1 VSSRDSPGQR
11 ALAGVLAMVYVVVLP
26 AAITAMWIRGT
37 VLSTGGYVAAVA
49 PLSANPL
56 VRAAVGTSIDR
67 EVSLVT
73 GYAIKSAAPS
83 PVSIFAGPLSSGL
96 GSLAGNGTSTFMAS
110 PGFQR
115 LWTAANAS
123 AHSQIISVLNGSNT
137 AVVTTDNEVV
147 LNLAPLITTVLKD
160 ISAQLSSLTGKTIA
174 LPAISTVP
182 ATACRQIS
190 SLTRTR
196 LPADCG
202 QIPLLPA
209 SALTGARRAFRIL
222 SASALALL
230 ILTPAAAAAAML
242 AAPRRRRASLQ
253 MTIGGGLTVLAMS
266 IAVTPLQSSLIT
278 RAQPRYQPAVTAILH
293 ALTSG
298 FFAVA
303 LWCMISSLILAT
315 AALPSGS
322 RFGAIAVR
330 SRTRHSSTQR
340 RPALPGHSS

>member
-1 VSSRDSPGQR
+1 VNSRDSPGQR

-56 VRAAVGTSIDR
+56 VRAAVGTTIDR

-96 GSLAGNGTSTFMAS
+96 GSLAGNGTGTFMAS

-137 AVVTTDNEVV
+137 AVVTTDNEIV

-160 ISAQLSSLTGKTIA
+160 ISAHLSSLTGKTIVV
-174 LPAISTVP
+174 PAISTVP

-190 SLTRTR
+190 A
-196 LPADCG
+196 LPAPGC
-202 QIPLLPA
+202 PP
-209 SALTGARRAFRIL
+209 
-222 SASALALL
+222 
-230 ILTPAAAAAAML
+230 
-242 AAPRRRRASLQ
+242 
-253 MTIGGGLTVLAMS
+253 
-266 IAVTPLQSSLIT
+266 
-278 RAQPRYQPAVTAILH
+278 TA
-293 ALTSG
+293 G
-298 FFAVA
+298 
-303 LWCMISSLILAT
+303 
-315 AALPSGS
+315 
-322 RFGAIAVR
+322 R
-330 SRTRHSSTQR
+330 SRCS
-340 RPALPGHSS
+340 RPPP